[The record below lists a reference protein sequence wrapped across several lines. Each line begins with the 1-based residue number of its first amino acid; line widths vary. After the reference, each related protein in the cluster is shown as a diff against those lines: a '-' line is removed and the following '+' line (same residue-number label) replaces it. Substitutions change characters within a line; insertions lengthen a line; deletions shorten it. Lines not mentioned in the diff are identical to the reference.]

1 MNADKLYIG
10 MSRAQ
15 QREKLMDLVE
25 RKKSWKRRVP
35 KERDTT
41 DIKNHEKESTKRKKL
56 NAHFYKML
64 FKSNERKVK
73 VSNDVNDTPAK
84 R

>member
-1 MNADKLYIG
+1 MNADKLYLS

-15 QREKLMDLVE
+15 QREKLKDLVE

-35 KERDTT
+35 KERETT
-41 DIKNHEKESTKRKKL
+41 ENKNHEKESTKRKKL
-56 NAHFYKML
+56 NAHFYKKL
-64 FKSNERKVK
+64 FKSNERKVV
-73 VSNDVNDTPAK
+73 VSNDINDTSAK